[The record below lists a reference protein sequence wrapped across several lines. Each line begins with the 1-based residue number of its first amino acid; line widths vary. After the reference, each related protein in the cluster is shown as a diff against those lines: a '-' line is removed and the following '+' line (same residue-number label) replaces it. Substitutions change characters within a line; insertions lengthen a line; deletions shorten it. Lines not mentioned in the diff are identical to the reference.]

1 MEQDGV
7 ACLMVSRYLL
17 ILLGYYLASLLS
29 TDSHLDEGPVD
40 IALLDEPAVI
50 PGGYNGRLIHQVFQV
65 SSCEA

>member
-7 ACLMVSRYLL
+7 PLMVSRYLL

-29 TDSHLDEGPVD
+29 TVFPTLTEGPVD

-50 PGGYNGRLIHQVFQV
+50 PCGI
-65 SSCEA
+65 